1 MLFSKHDCNSRPLSI
16 SRRGLFYAGG
26 AGFVSA
32 LIGTLVGTSQTAQA
46 QAQVWP
52 QRPVTV
58 IVPFAAGGNTD
69 TIARMT
75 AQRLSEAFGKPF
87 VVENRSGAGG
97 AIAAEMTARA
107 RPDGYTLFI
116 AALPVMA
123 IVPAMTKV
131 RYNPQK
137 DFAPISIIATNPFVL
152 VVNKDIP
159 VKTLQEFV
167 DYVRA
172 RQGQLSYSSGG
183 TGSLNH
189 LSMALFLKQADL
201 EMIHVAYRGNA
212 PALADVV
219 AGHIPAM
226 FSNLSDALPQ
236 ANSGNVRML
245 AVSGEKRSALAPQV
259 RTVAESGYP
268 KFNALTW
275 NGLMAPAGTPP
286 EIIARI
292 ATEIAN
298 AVKDQKF
305 ASKLAAY
312 GVDPLGNTPDEYK
325 AMLANDITIWTEA
338 VNIAGMKQQ

>member
-1 MLFSKHDCNSRPLSI
+1 LLC
-16 SRRGLFYAGG
+16 AGG
-26 AGFVSA
+26 AGFVSV
-32 LIGTLVGTSQTAQA
+32 LIGTLVGTSRTA

-75 AQRLSEAFGKPF
+75 AQRLSEAFGEPF
-87 VVENRSGAGG
+87 VVENRTGAAG
-97 AIAAEMTARA
+97 AIAAELAARA
-107 RPDGYTLFI
+107 KPDGYTLFI

-123 IVPAMTKV
+123 IVPAMMKV

-137 DFAPISIIATNPFVL
+137 DFAPISNIATNSFVL
-152 VVNKDIP
+152 VINKDIP

-172 RQGQLSYSSGG
+172 RQGKLSYGSAGN
-183 TGSLNH
+183 GSLIH
-189 LSMALFLKQADL
+189 LSMALFLKRAGL
-201 EMIHVAYRGNA
+201 EMINVAYRGNA
-212 PALADVV
+212 PALADVI

-236 ANSGNVRML
+236 ANSGSVRML
-245 AVSGEKRSALAPQV
+245 AVSSEKRSALAPQV
-259 RTVAESGYP
+259 PTVAESGYP
-268 KFNALTW
+268 KFNAVTW

-286 EIIARI
+286 DIIARI
-292 ATEIAN
+292 ATEIVN
-298 AVKDQKF
+298 AVKDPKF
-305 ASKLAAY
+305 AGKLAAY

-325 AMLANDITIWTEA
+325 TMLAHDITIWTEA
-338 VNIAGMKQQ
+338 VEIAGIKLQ

>member
-1 MLFSKHDCNSRPLSI
+1 MLFSKHDCNPRPLSI

-183 TGSLNH
+183 G
-189 LSMALFLKQADL
+189 L
-201 EMIHVAYRGNA
+201 EA
-212 PALADVV
+212 
-219 AGHIPAM
+219 
-226 FSNLSDALPQ
+226 
-236 ANSGNVRML
+236 
-245 AVSGEKRSALAPQV
+245 
-259 RTVAESGYP
+259 
-268 KFNALTW
+268 
-275 NGLMAPAGTPP
+275 
-286 EIIARI
+286 
-292 ATEIAN
+292 
-298 AVKDQKF
+298 
-305 ASKLAAY
+305 
-312 GVDPLGNTPDEYK
+312 
-325 AMLANDITIWTEA
+325 
-338 VNIAGMKQQ
+338 

>member
-152 VVNKDIP
+152 VVNKDIS

-298 AVKDQKF
+298 AVKYQKF